1 MRKLLLVLLAL
12 LVIVA
17 AAAAIYWQH
26 GNAVMRAPGPHAETL
41 LLDVPAGA
49 TVRSVLAELE
59 TRGALADRR
68 AIELQLRVRGSPQIK
83 TGKYEIPAHAS
94 PEQILQQ
101 LAEGRV
107 LLESLTVVEG
117 WTFVDM
123 RRVVEAHPGIR
134 STLRGLDTA
143 EFMSAIGHAGENPE
157 GRFFPD
163 TYRFAAGTMDRE
175 LFSLAYRKMF
185 EALDAAW
192 ARRASGLPLAEIAMR
207 PLTPAPPSW
216 REGNRPASERPRIAG
231 VALRYA
237 PAAKHAPADR
247 PDGDL
252 RMGRG
257 LRRQH
262 PQARPADRHSI
273 QHLYARAGLPTPIA
287 LPSREAIDAV
297 VRPLETGDI
306 FFVATGL
313 ETDRTC
319 SRRHSRSTM
328 PRSHAICTA
337 KRQQGPDD
345 AGPLHYARKESKA
358 RARRRQPIE
367 SQSLRARGVSRCTRR
382 ESRYRHQGGRTDSRA
397 GAGSR

>member
-1 MRKLLLVLLAL
+1 
-12 LVIVA
+12 
-17 AAAAIYWQH
+17 
-26 GNAVMRAPGPHAETL
+26 MRAPGPHAETL

-117 WTFVDM
+117 WTFADM

-163 TYRFAAGTMDRE
+163 TYRFAAGTTDRE

-185 EALDAAW
+185 EALDAAGHDGPAACRW
-192 ARRASGLPLAEIAMR
+192 PIAMK
-207 PLTPAPPSW
+207 PSPWPPSW
-216 REGNRPASERPRIAG
+216 RRKPASRVSVRASPAWSRACGEVCACRP
-231 VALRYA
+231 
-237 PAAKHAPADR
+237 
-247 PDGDL
+247 
-252 RMGRG
+252 
-257 LRRQH
+257 
-262 PQARPADRHSI
+262 
-273 QHLYARAGLPTPIA
+273 
-287 LPSREAIDAV
+287 
-297 VRPLETGDI
+297 
-306 FFVATGL
+306 
-313 ETDRTC
+313 
-319 SRRHSRSTM
+319 
-328 PRSHAICTA
+328 
-337 KRQQGPDD
+337 
-345 AGPLHYARKESKA
+345 
-358 RARRRQPIE
+358 
-367 SQSLRARGVSRCTRR
+367 TRR
-382 ESRYRHQGGRTDSRA
+382 
-397 GAGSR
+397 

>member
-17 AAAAIYWQH
+17 AAAAIYWQQS
-26 GNAVMRAPGPHAETL
+26 NAVMRAPGPHAEAL

-68 AIELQLRVRGSPQIK
+68 AVELQLRVRGSPQIK

-117 WTFVDM
+117 WTFADM

-163 TYRFAAGTMDRE
+163 TYRFAAGTTDRE

-192 ARRASGLPLAEIAMR
+192 ARRASGLPLADRYEA
-207 PLTPAPPSW
+207 LTLASIV
-216 REGNRPASERPRIAG
+216 EKETGLASERPRIAG
-231 VALRYA
+231 VFVTR
-237 PAAKHAPADR
+237 
-247 PDGDL
+247 
-252 RMGRG
+252 
-257 LRRQH
+257 LRRNMRLQTD
-262 PQARPADRHSI
+262 PTVIYGMGEAYDGNIRKRDLQTDTP
-273 QHLYARAGLPTPIA
+273 YNTYTRAGLPPTPIA

-297 VRPLETGDI
+297 VQPLETGDI

-313 ETDRTC
+313 GDGSHVFSSTLEEHNAAIARLLARQRGNRT
-319 SRRHSRSTM
+319 R
-328 PRSHAICTA
+328 
-337 KRQQGPDD
+337 
-345 AGPLHYARKESKA
+345 
-358 RARRRQPIE
+358 
-367 SQSLRARGVSRCTRR
+367 
-382 ESRYRHQGGRTDSRA
+382 
-397 GAGSR
+397 